1 MMPFKKENISFYEN
15 ICYIKKLFILEVLFL
30 NTKFLNGQMPV
41 SQKRFHFDD
50 WGLIIPEKISTTLL
64 HLVYNA

>member
-50 WGLIIPEKISTTLL
+50 
-64 HLVYNA
+64 